1 VSYDRVPG
9 EDPRDEEF
17 VPDLLAQPPEGGV
30 NAVLRSVGTLLVT
43 LGGAQR
49 PAQRRRRARS
59 ANRPATQPAPLPA
72 ELPELAPP
80 EPPRF
85 DGLNNSDDAVELV
98 LSDARDRA
106 HQVIEES
113 VEQARQ
119 LLDSRGSG
127 AQTALIERVGESV
140 ETLTQEVVSF
150 RGVVDGR
157 LAGVEQRVVDVERG
171 VTGVYNRLDRIES
184 LLGAIARREAVS
196 PTAATTPQAVP
207 PPRTSPSEP
216 RPRLP
221 VTPPAPEAAP
231 TPAISVPP
239 TPPVPPVQ
247 PPPSS
252 TPPPARPAAIE
263 LPAAAVPPAAP
274 VDPAETRFDPAG
286 GALVV
291 RVFPIS
297 GFQGLM
303 RVQDALARVSTIRAA
318 TVETYAQGEA
328 RLRLQLGASIASSE
342 LAAGVQARLGQQAIV
357 RAASIADRS
366 VLIVL
371 E

>member
-1 VSYDRVPG
+1 M
-9 EDPRDEEF
+9 
-17 VPDLLAQPPEGGV
+17 PDLLAQPPEGGV

-59 ANRPATQPAPLPA
+59 ANRPVAQAAPTPA
-72 ELPELAPP
+72 ELPEPVLP

-85 DGLNNSDDAVELV
+85 DGLNSSDDAVELV

-119 LLDSRGSG
+119 LLESRGSG
-127 AQTALIERVGESV
+127 AQTALIERLGESV
-140 ETLTQEVVSF
+140 DTLTREVGSF

-184 LLGAIARREAVS
+184 LLGAIARRETVS
-196 PTAATTPQAVP
+196 PTVATTTPQAMP

-221 VTPPAPEAAP
+221 VTPPAPEAPPAP
-231 TPAISVPP
+231 VVSAPP

-252 TPPPARPAAIE
+252 TPPLARPAAIE
-263 LPAAAVPPAAP
+263 LPAAASSPAAP